1 MSEQL
6 VTHLS
11 KREAEL
17 IKYGRGLDPNS
28 RHRVTIIYRGRE
40 PWEIEEHIVQK
51 KIELISKIER
61 SLM

>member
-1 MSEQL
+1 MSKQL
-6 VTHLS
+6 VTYLS

-17 IKYGRGLDPNS
+17 IKYGRSLDPNS

-51 KIELISKIER
+51 KIELISKIKH

>member
-1 MSEQL
+1 MDEEYIVYL
-6 VTHLS
+6 T

-28 RHRVTIIYRGRE
+28 RHRITVIYRGKE
-40 PWEIEEHIVQK
+40 PWQIEEHIVQK
-51 KIELISKIER
+51 KIELVSRAEQ